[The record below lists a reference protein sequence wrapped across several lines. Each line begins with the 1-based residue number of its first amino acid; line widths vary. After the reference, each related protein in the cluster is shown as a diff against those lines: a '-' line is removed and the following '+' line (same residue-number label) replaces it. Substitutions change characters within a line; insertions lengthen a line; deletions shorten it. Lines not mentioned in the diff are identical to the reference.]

1 MPEPDIR
8 DLQLAVLRDRF
19 ETRIATARSLFG
31 PLSAYQAN
39 WKPAHDRWSVAEC
52 FRHLNETGS
61 RYAEAIRDAAE
72 RGWSEEKTGTGPF
85 EYGWVG
91 RAFVRA
97 VTPGSRPMKT
107 WGSMKPPA
115 APPDVSELDAEAEV
129 RRFTDARRS
138 LMETCAQ
145 ADGLDLAA
153 VKMRSPVL
161 PILRLPVIA
170 FLDATAAHDA
180 RHLEQAAQVTHHPD
194 FPAHDSLG

>member
-1 MPEPDIR
+1 MPDAPIHE
-8 DLQLAVLRDRF
+8 LQLAVLRDRF
-19 ETRIATARSLFG
+19 ATRIATAQAIVH
-31 PLSAYQAN
+31 PLDSYQAN

-52 FRHLNETGS
+52 FRHLNATGS
-61 RYAEAIRDAAE
+61 RYADAIAQAVAAA
-72 RGWSEEKTGTGPF
+72 RAAGTLGPGPY

-115 APPDVSELDAEAEV
+115 SAPDVSGLDAEAEV
-129 RRFTDARRS
+129 DAFLAARRS
-138 LMETCAQ
+138 LVETCAA
-145 ADGLDLAA
+145 ADGVDLAQA
-153 VKMRSPVL
+153 RMRSPVL

-180 RHLEQAAQVTHHPD
+180 RHLEQAAQVTRHPD
-194 FPAHDSLG
+194 FPA